1 MRGPRMMIVQMH
13 SEMMAQHFIRTDG
26 ILEHPFLKVAGK
38 VRPKLE
44 RGPAHQMFKS

>member
-1 MRGPRMMIVQMH
+1 MRSPRMMIVKID
-13 SEMMAQHFIRTDG
+13 SEMMAQHFIRTDS
-26 ILEHPFLKVAGK
+26 IFEHPFLKVAGK

>member
-1 MRGPRMMIVQMH
+1 MMIVQIH
-13 SEMMAQHFIRTDG
+13 SEMMAQHFIRADC
-26 ILEHPFLKVAGK
+26 ILEHPFLKVARK